1 VKLMIK
7 WPNVHYMTSAIA
19 PKHIPPA
26 VLQYANTRG
35 ADRIM
40 FASDYPLLTH
50 ERCLGEAV
58 NLPFRDDAK
67 LEKFLSVN
75 ARALFF
81 S

>member
-1 VKLMIK
+1 MVK

-19 PKHIPPA
+19 PKHIPSA
-26 VLQYANTRG
+26 IIDYANTRG

-50 ERCLGEAV
+50 GRCTREARA
-58 NLPFRDDAK
+58 LPFRDQARFAK
-67 LEKFLSVN
+67 FMAEN

-81 S
+81 PS